1 MTTKQPDQH
10 QERNFKMT
18 ENQTL
23 TEPKET
29 KAMNKTEICREL
41 YSVADFHL
49 FGHGSWPAGQD
60 ASTAYWKMLDDC
72 GLMEGVPDKPG
83 TTRYTSLG
91 MELNVE
97 MMSIFAGAVEL
108 WDIPLVL
115 DMMGYLNDREA
126 ATIYAAESQ
135 HPEHVIRQ
143 HVRRVYLIFR
153 NCSKRPN

>member
-1 MTTKQPDQH
+1 MTTETIAQYEEGD
-10 QERNFKMT
+10 FKMAQ
-18 ENQTL
+18 NAKL
-23 TEPKET
+23 AEPKEIRE
-29 KAMNKTEICREL
+29 MNKADICREL

-49 FGHGSWPAGQD
+49 FGAGAWPAGQD
-60 ASTAYWKMLDDC
+60 ASTAFWKMLDDY

-83 TTRYTSLG
+83 ITRYTSLG

-97 MMSIFAGAVEL
+97 MMSIFAGAVKL

-115 DMMGYLNDREA
+115 DLMGYLNDKEA
-126 ATIYAAESQ
+126 AAIYAAESQ